1 MNKSKLPGCYRR
13 KIDLRNENKTTAVG
27 WLEDDFHHFGIT
39 IRHDGRVVSEVRA
52 SAQRVPWTT
61 CPGAL
66 EAIKELVGKPLV
78 ARASDIGRLV
88 EMRKQCTHLF
98 DLAGLVL
105 AQALRSTAPQRRY
118 EVEMPDRTVARWDRS
133 GLLALAFGPGRVV
146 LRRDGDQVMHWELD
160 GERITGPSM
169 YGGQSLQEGFRAW
182 TEAMPL
188 DEAEY
193 ATILRRAVMV
203 GSGRLVSMDGIVS
216 TKQMNRGGVCFTFQ
230 PEHREHARFIQASR
244 LDFTNRKEL
253 MLAELNSVP

>member
-13 KIDLRNENKTTAVG
+13 KIYLCNENETTAVG

-39 IRHDGRVVSEVRA
+39 IRHDGRVVTEVRA
-52 SAQRVPWTT
+52 SAPRVPWTT

-66 EAIKELVGKPLV
+66 QEIQELMGKPLV

-98 DLAGLVL
+98 DLCGLVL
-105 AQALRSTAPQRRY
+105 AHAVRSNTPWKRY
-118 EVEMPDRTVARWDRS
+118 EVEMPDRPVTRWDAS
-133 GLLALAFGPGRVV
+133 GLLALAFGPGRAD
-146 LRRDGDQVMHWELD
+146 LRLNGEHVMYWELD
-160 GERITGPSM
+160 GECIAGPSR
-169 YGGQSLQEGFRAW
+169 YAGQSLQEGFRSW

-203 GSGRLVSMDGIVS
+203 GSGRLVSMDGIDS
-216 TKQMNRGGVCFTFQ
+216 TKQMSRGGVCFTFQ
-230 PEHREHARFIQASR
+230 PEHREQARFIHASR
-244 LDFTNRKEL
+244 LDFTDRKEL
-253 MLAELNSVP
+253 MLAEVNSVP